1 MSTFENDNYKWR
13 ETYFVLFDSP
23 RRPTLA
29 QLSKTLQRLNP
40 RFELISP
47 TADEAGR
54 FESVTIR
61 SPQDYAALDISYLGG
76 EEVNEQG
83 VELALEMKPV
93 ATEPE
98 EKRKLARL
106 PECDAR
112 LDILHFEQVG
122 ASGAAA
128 DTEDEM
134 LDPGALLLVLDAL
147 VELTGGVGVDPQS
160 GTIV

>member
-13 ETYFVLFDSP
+13 ETYFVLFDSS
-23 RRPTLA
+23 RRPALDKLTKSL
-29 QLSKTLQRLNP
+29 TRLNP
-40 RFELISP
+40 RFELVNP
-47 TADEAGR
+47 TEDIDGR

-61 SPQDYAALDISYLGG
+61 SPQDYAALDISYLSG

-83 VELALEMKPV
+83 VELSLEMKPY
-93 ATEPE
+93 ATEPD
-98 EKRKLARL
+98 EKQKLARL

-112 LDILHFEQVG
+112 LDILHFEQLG
-122 ASGAAA
+122 ASTANEP
-128 DTEDEM
+128 EDDAM

-147 VELTGGVGVDPQS
+147 VDLTGGVGVDPQS